1 MRQNQQNKQ
10 RMRGRPNR
18 KAPNPLTR
26 SFDSNGPDIKIRGT
40 ALHIAEKYTQL
51 ARDASSA
58 GDRVMAEN
66 YLQHAEHYYRII
78 AAAQGEQSDSAEKY
92 LRTGEAAAALECH
105 PRSVFRYAARGLLH
119 PVRRSARAIR
129 WRKSEVER
137 LAGGVAQ

>member
-1 MRQNQQNKQ
+1 MSKCLPVFAPPAGCLSFLLCHMLRLNKADKCP
-10 RMRGRPNR
+10 RMKPETKGRNEMKTPLVAALESVC
-18 KAPNPLTR
+18 KATNTEPER
-26 SFDSNGPDIKIRGT
+26 T
-40 ALHIAEKYTQL
+40 A
-51 ARDASSA
+51 
-58 GDRVMAEN
+58 
-66 YLQHAEHYYRII
+66 RII

>member
-1 MRQNQQNKQ
+1 MWKCLPVIAPAGNCAPFLLCL
-10 RMRGRPNR
+10 MVRPN
-18 KAPNPLTR
+18 KADKCPR
-26 SFDSNGPDIKIRGT
+26 ME
-40 ALHIAEKYTQL
+40 AEKKGRNEMKTPL
-51 ARDASSA
+51 VAALESVCKATNTEPERTA
-58 GDRVMAEN
+58 
-66 YLQHAEHYYRII
+66 RII

-92 LRTGEAAAALECH
+92 LRTVEVAAALECH